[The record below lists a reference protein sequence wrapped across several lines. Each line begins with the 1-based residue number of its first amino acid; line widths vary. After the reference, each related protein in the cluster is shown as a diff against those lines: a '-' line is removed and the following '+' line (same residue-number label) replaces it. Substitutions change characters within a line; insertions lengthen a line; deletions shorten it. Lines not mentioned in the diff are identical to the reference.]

1 MTTAI
6 VVRLLRYVVSTVLL
20 LTLAG
25 AIGFYA
31 AAPYL
36 ERRVT
41 FFPEK
46 YDANT
51 PWRLPAGATDV
62 YFATSDGVRLHGWFL
77 TGAMP
82 RTGIT
87 VLLLHGNAGNL
98 SGLAPDATFLQ
109 ERGFDVF
116 LVDYRGYGKSEGET
130 LDEATLNLDGTAA
143 LRYLTAERG
152 IDPTTIA
159 LFGYSLGTTVA
170 ADLAVSSPCRALA
183 LVAPLASARWQA
195 HLVMPWLPDLFL
207 HGMHNHFDTV
217 GKIGR
222 ANCPVLVVH
231 GSDDEVISV
240 VQGRAVYEAAPHLKR
255 LVIVPGGR
263 HWLPASS
270 GRGYLE
276 ELASFFVTSP

>member
-1 MTTAI
+1 MTAPI
-6 VVRLLRYVVSTVLL
+6 VARPLRYVVATVLF

-31 AAPYL
+31 SAPYL
-36 ERRVT
+36 ERKMT
-41 FFPEK
+41 FFPQK
-46 YDANT
+46 YDADA
-51 PWRLPAGATDV
+51 PWRLPAGAADV
-62 YFATSDGVRLHGWFL
+62 YFTTSDGVRLHGWFL
-77 TGAMP
+77 TGAAP

-98 SGLAPDATFLQ
+98 RGVAPDAAFLQ
-109 ERGFDVF
+109 GRGFDVF
-116 LVDYRGYGKSEGET
+116 LIDYRGYGKSEGET
-130 LDEATLNLDGTAA
+130 LDEATLKLDGAA
-143 LRYLTAERG
+143 AMRYLTAERG
-152 IDPTTIA
+152 VDLATIA

-170 ADLAVSSPCRALA
+170 TDLAVSSPCRALA
-183 LVAPLASARWQA
+183 VVAPLASARWQA
-195 HLVMPWLPDLFL
+195 HMVLPWLPDLFL
-207 HGMHNHFDTV
+207 HSMRSHFDTV

-240 VQGRAVYEAAPHLKR
+240 AQGRAVYEAAPQPKR

-276 ELASFFVTSP
+276 ELASFFITLR